1 MALAPSLK
9 DVEQLSKTKQP
20 QGAPMAKNEEV
31 SKAISNFEELDL
43 AINGIV
49 EYSIIGCG
57 GAGKVAAI
65 RFAKTQTKVS
75 KPPVITTI
83 DTSGVSSKIEGVESL
98 CIEGLQGSGKLRRE
112 NADAIKSFATDY
124 VERNEFAP
132 VNILVFS
139 AAGGSGSV
147 IGPVLLAEILRQG
160 KIAIVITLVDIDSA
174 TDSVNSFNLLKTLD
188 NISKSKGAYV
198 PTVLFDNSN
207 GRFKVD
213 SGIDSTLANLA
224 ELLSQP
230 LIGLDTQDRLR
241 FLNPIEFDGVTAGIK
256 LLNLSRTKD
265 GGWEDNG
272 QFDLPDTNDRID
284 AALIISQLADH
295 LTLDKRCVVTFRG
308 YRDDD
313 QSNLI
318 ASVGYPLPE
327 SVIKMLNATIHAH
340 KSSTPTKETKVQAEY
355 EIGKDSG
362 GGLIL

>member
-9 DVEQLSKTKQP
+9 TKIP
-20 QGAPMAKNEEV
+20 QGDLMAKNEEV
-31 SKAISNFEELDL
+31 SKAISNFEEQDI
-43 AINGIV
+43 APDGIV
-49 EYSIIGCG
+49 EYSVIGCG

-65 RFAKTQTKVS
+65 RFAKTQVKVV
-75 KPPVITTI
+75 KRPMITTI

-112 NADAIKSFATDY
+112 NVDAIKTFTTNY

-147 IGPVLLAEILRQG
+147 IGPVLLAEILRQN
-160 KIAIVITLVDIDSA
+160 KIAIVVTLVDIDSE
-174 TDSVNSFNLLKTLD
+174 TDSINSMNLLKTID

-256 LLNLSRTKD
+256 LLNLSKTKD
-265 GGWEDNG
+265 GNWEDNG
-272 QFDLPDTNDRID
+272 QIGLPDTNERID

-313 QSNLI
+313 QPNLI
-318 ASVGYPLPE
+318 ASVGYPLPDNSRTQVKHTNE
-327 SVIKMLNATIHAH
+327 RNQ
-340 KSSTPTKETKVQAEY
+340 SSGR
-355 EIGKDSG
+355 I
-362 GGLIL
+362 